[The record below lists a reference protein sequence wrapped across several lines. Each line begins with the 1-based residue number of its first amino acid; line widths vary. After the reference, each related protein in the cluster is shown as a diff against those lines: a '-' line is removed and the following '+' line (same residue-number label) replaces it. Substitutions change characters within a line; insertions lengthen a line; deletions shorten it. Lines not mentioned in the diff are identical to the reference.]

1 MPIGEH
7 QTEAMGLFDFLN
19 RHRNKI
25 LLAGGAAGT
34 VMVINKIMAKYERQ
48 WETSSSRGFVHEAR
62 KKEIH
67 FENIISECNQLCQ
80 RMAPKIIARLQE
92 LLDDSKLI
100 EDLKTKRSEDK
111 LVQDKVELWKS
122 LKVKIL
128 TRLLS
133 EIYCTCI
140 LVCYMRVQMSVIG
153 GQVYAKSAAD
163 NTASSSSAAV
173 ADLTHMKTYTK
184 YYAFLGSFYDQ
195 RFDCLIQPIEETV
208 EETLRGYSIDY
219 KISIQDFRV
228 ILDKIKR
235 SMSFHL
241 SSPTSKTKVFFLDAE
256 KLSTID
262 LSSVCPDSGPL
273 THEEDDMLR
282 LMLAETQDIFESE
295 DFKHVLES
303 SIEVGYAILL
313 DNLLGAFIKMESKL
327 NGKTTESGDATNF
340 SNPNSIQ
347 VPLVKLLPQIRNNY
361 LQRKEADQ
369 RTVVNHLLCLDV
381 LNCFAANVYEAFCK
395 PK

>member
-1 MPIGEH
+1 
-7 QTEAMGLFDFLN
+7 MGLVDFIG

-25 LLAGGAAGT
+25 LLVGGAAGA
-34 VMVINKIMAKYERQ
+34 VVVINKILAKYEKQ

-80 RMAPKIIARLQE
+80 RMSPKIVVRLQE

-100 EDLKTKRSEDK
+100 EDLTAKRTQNK
-111 LVQDKVELWKS
+111 NIQDKVEIWKL

-153 GQVYAKSAAD
+153 GQVFAKNAAD
-163 NTASSSSAAV
+163 NTAGSSSATV
-173 ADLTHMKTYTK
+173 ADLGHLKAYTK

-195 RFDCLIQPIEETV
+195 RFDCLVQPIEDAV
-208 EETLRGYSIDY
+208 EETLHGYSIDY

-241 SSPTSKTKVFFLDAE
+241 SSPTTKTKVFFLDAE
-256 KLSTID
+256 KISNMD
-262 LSSVCPDSGPL
+262 MSSICPDSGLL
-273 THEEDDMLR
+273 TGEEEEMLR
-282 LMLAETQDIFESE
+282 LMIAETQDIFESE

-313 DNLLGAFIKMESKL
+313 DNLLGAFIKMEGKL
-327 NGKTTESGDATNF
+327 NGKEGEGSKF
-340 SNPNSIQ
+340 SNPNAIQ

-361 LQRKEADQ
+361 LKRKESDQ
-369 RTVVNHLLCLDV
+369 KALVNHLLCLDV
-381 LNCFAANVYEAFCK
+381 LNCFAANVYEAFCM
-395 PK
+395 PR

>member
-1 MPIGEH
+1 
-7 QTEAMGLFDFLN
+7 MGLFDFLN

-25 LLAGGAAGT
+25 LLIGGAAG
-34 VMVINKIMAKYERQ
+34 VVVVINKMLANYEKQ

-80 RMAPKIIARLQE
+80 RMSPKIIARLQE
-92 LLDDSKLI
+92 LLDDSRLI
-100 EDLKTKRSEDK
+100 EDLTVNRQDK
-111 LVQDKVELWKS
+111 NIQDKVEIWKS

-133 EIYCTCI
+133 EVYCTCI
-140 LVCYMRVQMSVIG
+140 LACYMRVQMSVIG
-153 GQVYAKSAAD
+153 GQVLAKNMNANMSAGP
-163 NTASSSSAAV
+163 SSAAV
-173 ADLTHMKTYTK
+173 ADLAHMKAYTK
-184 YYAFLGSFYDQ
+184 YYAFLGSFYDE
-195 RFDCLIQPIEETV
+195 RFDCLIQPIEEAV
-208 EETLRGYSIDY
+208 EEALRGYSIDY

-241 SSPTSKTKVFFLDAE
+241 SSPTSKTKVFFLEAE
-256 KLSTID
+256 KLATVD

-273 THEEDDMLR
+273 TEEEEQMLR
-282 LMLAETQDIFESE
+282 SMLAETQDILESE

-327 NGKTTESGDATNF
+327 NSKEENPNF

-347 VPLVKLLPQIRNNY
+347 VPLVKLLPQIRTNY
-361 LQRKEADQ
+361 LKRKESDQ
-369 RTVVNHLLCLDV
+369 KALINHLLCLDV
-381 LNCFAANVYEAFCK
+381 LNCFAANVYEAFCT

>member
-1 MPIGEH
+1 
-7 QTEAMGLFDFLN
+7 MGLFDFLN

-25 LLAGGAAGT
+25 LLAGGAVGT
-34 VMVINKIMAKYERQ
+34 VMVINKILAKYEKQ

-67 FENIISECNQLCQ
+67 FENIINECNQLCQ
-80 RMAPKIIARLQE
+80 RMSPKIIARLQE

-100 EDLKTKRSEDK
+100 EDLANKRQDK
-111 LVQDKVELWKS
+111 NIQDKVETWKL

-133 EIYCTCI
+133 EIYCTSI

-153 GQVYAKSAAD
+153 GQVFAKNSSANMD
-163 NTASSSSAAV
+163 GPSSAAV
-173 ADLTHMKTYTK
+173 ADLTHMKAYTK
-184 YYAFLGSFYDQ
+184 YYGFLGSFYDQ
-195 RFDCLIQPIEETV
+195 RFDCLIQPIEDAV

-241 SSPTSKTKVFFLDAE
+241 NSPNSKTKVFFLDAE
-256 KLSTID
+256 KLSTVD
-262 LSSVCPDSGPL
+262 LTSVCPDSGPL
-273 THEEDDMLR
+273 TGEEEQMLR
-282 LMLAETQDIFESE
+282 SMLAETQDILESD

-303 SIEVGYAILL
+303 SIELSYAILL
-313 DNLLGAFIKMESKL
+313 DNLLDAFIKMETKL
-327 NGKTTESGDATNF
+327 NGKGENVSKF

-347 VPLVKLLPQIRNNY
+347 VPLVKLLPQIRNNC
-361 LQRKEADQ
+361 LKRKETDQ
-369 RTVVNHLLCLDV
+369 KVLVNHLLCLDV
-381 LNCFAANVYEAFCK
+381 LNCFAANVYEAFCV
-395 PK
+395 PR

>member
-1 MPIGEH
+1 
-7 QTEAMGLFDFLN
+7 MGLFDFLN

-25 LLAGGAAGT
+25 LLVGGAAGT
-34 VMVINKIMAKYERQ
+34 VLVINKILAKYEKQ
-48 WETSSSRGFVHEAR
+48 WESSSSRGFVHEAR

-80 RMAPKIIARLQE
+80 RMTPKIIARLQE

-100 EDLKTKRSEDK
+100 EDLVSKRAQDK
-111 LVQDKVELWKS
+111 NIQDKVEIWKS

-153 GQVYAKSAAD
+153 GQVFAKNVAD
-163 NTASSSSAAV
+163 NNAGSSSAVV
-173 ADLTHMKTYTK
+173 ADLAHMKTYTK

-195 RFDCLIQPIEETV
+195 RFDCLIQPIESSV

-219 KISIQDFRV
+219 KISINDFRV

-241 SSPTSKTKVFFLDAE
+241 SSPTSKTKVFFLDAD
-256 KLSTID
+256 KLSTFD
-262 LSSVCPDSGPL
+262 LSSICPDSGPL
-273 THEEDDMLR
+273 TSEEEQMLR
-282 LMLAETQDIFESE
+282 SMLAETQDILESE

-327 NGKTTESGDATNF
+327 NGKTETTTNF

-347 VPLVKLLPQIRNNY
+347 VPLVKLLPQIRNQY
-361 LQRKEADQ
+361 LQRKESDQ
-369 RTVVNHLLCLDV
+369 KTLVNHLLCLDV
-381 LNCFAANVYEAFCK
+381 LNCFAANVYEAFCM